1 MIASVAPESQ
11 ARVEASFIRAF
22 IICIS
27 VLGYPGLLVFVL
39 FSFFWFERRHYE

>member
-27 VLGYPGLLVFVL
+27 VHWRSTDYPGLLVFVVLLLL
-39 FSFFWFERRHYE
+39 FFG